1 MEEKFEQLINGNKKI
16 PRCVA
21 IYDKLFEMIKN
32 GEFEEEDRLPTEP
45 ELAKLMGVSR
55 TTLRQA
61 LAFLQDDGIIKNIQG
76 KGNFIMK
83 SGAKLEK
90 GLEVIENPIYSAV
103 TEKIDDVEI
112 EFRIEPATDY
122 TTKVLERKTPI
133 VIFVDRWYKSEGET
147 VAYTFS
153 IIPVETISEEN
164 IELSDKSKLLE
175 FLEKKI
181 YENAKRSSLQ
191 ISFSEAGNVSSMK
204 YVVSK
209 SERFYLLG
217 EAVYIK
223 NQYPV
228 VYNKHYI
235 PMENASIFID
245 RKRK

>member
-1 MEEKFEQLINGNKKI
+1 MEEKFGQLINGNKKI

-21 IYDKLFEMIKN
+21 VYDKLFEMIKN
-32 GEFEEEDRLPTEP
+32 GEFEHEDRLPTEP

-55 TTLRQA
+55 TTLKQA

-76 KGNFIMK
+76 KGNFIIK
-83 SGAKLEK
+83 SGDKLER
-90 GLEVIENPIYSAV
+90 GLENIENPIYSAV

-112 EFRIEPATDY
+112 EFRIEPSTDY
-122 TTKVLERKTPI
+122 TAKVLERKTPV
-133 VIFVDRWYKSEGET
+133 VIFVDRWYKSQGKA
-147 VAYTFS
+147 VAYSFS

-164 IELSDKSKLLE
+164 IELSDKSQLLE
-175 FLEKKI
+175 FLEKDI
-181 YENAKRSSLQ
+181 YEKAKRSSIQ
-191 ISFSEAGNVSSMK
+191 ISFSEAGNISAMK
-204 YVVSK
+204 YVVSQ

-228 VYNKHYI
+228 LYNKHYV
-235 PMENASIFID
+235 PMENSFIFID